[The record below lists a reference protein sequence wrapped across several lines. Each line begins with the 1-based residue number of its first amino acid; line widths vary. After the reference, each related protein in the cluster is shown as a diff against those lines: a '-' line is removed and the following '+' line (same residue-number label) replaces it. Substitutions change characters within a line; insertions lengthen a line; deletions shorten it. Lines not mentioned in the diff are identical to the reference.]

1 MRGVSS
7 GRTRTRSHGR
17 PSQTSQAVFLSP
29 EPWRTCEPQSA
40 RAKGRVL
47 ADPAR
52 RHPRT
57 CRAGAAPPPLPPP
70 NPAGSVSPNL
80 GREQRRAPPVLGSA
94 GRGRPRVRT
103 HTQGAAQKPQT
114 AERPPTP
121 VRTAPRPGTAPG
133 GLPPRTPR
141 PRPLGRHR
149 HLELR
154 VAPWDTRGVGPW
166 TQAKQAWGTGRRRRR
181 AGGEDGHGP
190 DGRRPGACVT
200 SGGWRVLRPH
210 LPDLARPKASQGWPC
225 PDSTV
230 THSRTRPR
238 ERSRGRRWLRARGG
252 CPGKTTCQPPSPGSP
267 PWTARR
273 LLP

>member
-1 MRGVSS
+1 MESLCGRGGVFSKPENTLQRPRATQPGEVGVRGVSS

-166 TQAKQAWGTGRRRRR
+166 TQAKQAGARADADAEPGVRTVTDRTG
-181 AGGEDGHGP
+181 G
-190 DGRRPGACVT
+190 
-200 SGGWRVLRPH
+200 
-210 LPDLARPKASQGWPC
+210 DLAPA
-225 PDSTV
+225 
-230 THSRTRPR
+230 
-238 ERSRGRRWLRARGG
+238 
-252 CPGKTTCQPPSPGSP
+252 
-267 PWTARR
+267 
-273 LLP
+273 

>member
-1 MRGVSS
+1 MCRRGAHAHGPTG
-7 GRTRTRSHGR
+7 GRLRPHRLCSCPLSHGEHVNPKVHGPR
-17 PSQTSQAVFLSP
+17 EGSS
-29 EPWRTCEPQSA
+29 RTPPGVIHA
-40 RAKGRVL
+40 
-47 ADPAR
+47 PAELGLR
-52 RHPRT
+52 LRHF
-57 CRAGAAPPPLPPP
+57 PPP

-166 TQAKQAWGTGRRRRR
+166 TQAKQARGTGRRRRR

-190 DGRRPGACVT
+190 DGRRPGARVT
-200 SGGWRVLRPH
+200 SGGRRVLRPH
-210 LPDLARPKASQGWPC
+210 LPDLAHPKASQGWPC

-238 ERSRGRRWLRARGG
+238 ERSRGRGWLRARGG
-252 CPGKTTCQPPSPGSP
+252 CPVKTTCQPPSPGSP